1 MARDPSKLSKPES
14 KPPKLSKPESKPP
27 KTSKAPSKPPWGWGP
42 DGKYTPLT
50 DDGVL
55 PEHLPDHIELA
66 RIAREEEMSASE
78 WRCRHDEQRARAER
92 LAAKLRELGIDPS
105 EV

>member
-1 MARDPSKLSKPES
+1 MSVAPSQPGKTRP
-14 KPPKLSKPESKPP
+14 KPPF
-27 KTSKAPSKPPWGWGP
+27 WGWRP
-42 DGKYTPLT
+42 DGRYTPLT

-66 RIAREEEMSASE
+66 RIAREEEMSARE
-78 WRCRHDEQRARAER
+78 WRRRHDEQLRRADR

-105 EV
+105 GL